1 MRVALFLHLVAVVVW
16 VGGMFFAHVALRPAV
31 AALEPPQRLTLM
43 AAALGR
49 FLCWV
54 AGAVVVILATG
65 FGMLAAT
72 PAGAGVGTGVATMA
86 VVGVA
91 MVAIYVDLVLQP
103 YRRLAA
109 AVAAKAWPD
118 AAAALAGVRRRVE
131 INLGLG
137 LVTIAAA
144 VLGRGGA

>member
-1 MRVALFLHLVAVVVW
+1 MNVALFLHLVAVVVW

-31 AALEPPQRLTLM
+31 AALEPPQRLALM
-43 AAALGR
+43 AATLDR
-49 FLCWV
+49 FLRWV

-65 FGMLAAT
+65 FGLLAAT
-72 PAGAGVGTGVATMA
+72 RSGAGVGAGVATMA

-91 MVAIYVDLVLQP
+91 MAAIYVDLVVRP
-103 YRRLAA
+103 YRRLVA
-109 AVAAKAWPD
+109 AVAAKAWPA

-137 LVTIAAA
+137 LVAIAAG
-144 VLGRGGA
+144 VLGRGGL